1 MRAAFISSIAMVAAM
16 LAGNS
21 HAAVAYD
28 NGGIGALSNW
38 CDSGNNQCAGNAW
51 AIVDDFKLGI
61 KSVVTGLDTW
71 SGYGNINDYVNT
83 NWSIWSSRPDGLN
96 APIASGTSVG
106 TITQDSDFFLA
117 AVSGLSVELEAGT
130 YWIGYSHLL
139 TGEMPWTY
147 VMSGS
152 GVSNALQLR
161 IDTDNQVAGVNQSG
175 LQDAA
180 FRIHATAVPE
190 PGNIAL
196 VIGGLAAVG
205 AVQRRRARH

>member
-1 MRAAFISSIAMVAAM
+1 MRTAFLSSMAIAAAM
-16 LAGNS
+16 LAGNTQ
-21 HAAVAYD
+21 AAVAYD
-28 NGGIGALSNW
+28 NGGIGSVSYW

-51 AIVDDFKLGI
+51 AIVDDFKLST

-71 SGYGNINDYVNT
+71 NGYGNIGDYVNT
-83 NWSIWSSRPDGLN
+83 TWSIWSSKPDGLN
-96 APIASGTSVG
+96 APIATGTSIG
-106 TITQDSDFFLA
+106 TVTTDAGFFLA

-139 TGEMPWTY
+139 SGDTPWTY
-147 VMSGS
+147 VMSAS
-152 GVSNALQLR
+152 PENNALQLR
-161 IDTDNQVAGVNQSG
+161 IDATGQVAGINQSV

-205 AVQRRRARH
+205 AMNRRRAHR